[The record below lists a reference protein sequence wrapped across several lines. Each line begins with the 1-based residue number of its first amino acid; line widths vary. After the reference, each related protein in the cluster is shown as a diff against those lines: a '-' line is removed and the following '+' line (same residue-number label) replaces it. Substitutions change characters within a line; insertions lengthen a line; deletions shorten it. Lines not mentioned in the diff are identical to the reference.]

1 MVIRSHDGLGKGS
14 VYVTPSVGDSRR
26 TERDGIPCSG
36 NNRYIDRP
44 KKGPGRERECE
55 RERQKKKKGSTLER
69 SIAAS
74 GIWEVLGKV

>member
-44 KKGPGRERECE
+44 KKGPGRKRERE
-55 RERQKKKKGSTLER
+55 RERQKKKRDLRWKE
-69 SIAAS
+69 AS
-74 GIWEVLGKV
+74 PRPAFGKC